1 MNQVFIDRSIAEF
14 NYDPEI
20 KPRVTINSGQS
31 IIIETRDPRS
41 GALLCG
47 EPGTLQPY
55 PPPPGGR
62 SNALTGPIKVENAEP
77 GDVLTIQIIKIEPA
91 PIAYMAASDNG
102 FILPKGSI
110 ESAHVGIVA
119 VKERW
124 IEFRDGI
131 KFQKNTMV
139 GCVGVAHPE
148 KPKSGK
154 TGDFGGNF
162 DHSILKEDCTL
173 FLPVFVTGGLLYV
186 GDVHAAMG
194 DGELSGGGVEA
205 AAVVKLK
212 VNLIKNY
219 LLTQP
224 RFETENKVVTTGWSY
239 DFHEARSMA
248 VSDMLNIIVAT
259 MKVSTTE
266 AMMLIS
272 NAGDL
277 RIGQACGSMEMT
289 LRLEMNKFER
299 MEALP

>member
-41 GALLCG
+41 GALLSG

-91 PIAYMAASDNG
+91 SIAYMAASDNG

-131 KFQKNTMV
+131 KFPAKPMV
-139 GCVGVAHPE
+139 GCVGVAHPDA
-148 KPKSGK
+148 PK
-154 TGDFGGNF
+154 
-162 DHSILKEDCTL
+162 
-173 FLPVFVTGGLLYV
+173 
-186 GDVHAAMG
+186 
-194 DGELSGGGVEA
+194 
-205 AAVVKLK
+205 
-212 VNLIKNY
+212 
-219 LLTQP
+219 
-224 RFETENKVVTTGWSY
+224 
-239 DFHEARSMA
+239 
-248 VSDMLNIIVAT
+248 
-259 MKVSTTE
+259 
-266 AMMLIS
+266 
-272 NAGDL
+272 
-277 RIGQACGSMEMT
+277 
-289 LRLEMNKFER
+289 
-299 MEALP
+299 

>member
-1 MNQVFIDRSIAEF
+1 MNQVFIDRSKAAF
-14 NYDPEI
+14 KYDPDI
-20 KPRVTINSGQS
+20 KPRVTIKSGQS
-31 IIIETRDPRS
+31 IVIETRDPRS

-77 GDVLTIQIIKIEPA
+77 GDVLSVQIIKIDPSS
-91 PIAYMAASDNG
+91 IAYMAASDNG
-102 FILPKGSI
+102 FVLPKGSI

-173 FLPVFVTGGLLYV
+173 MLPVFVTGGLLYV

-212 VNLIKNY
+212 VELTNNYHNQDLKQRIKW
-219 LLTQP
+219 LLQDGP
-224 RFETENKVVTTGWSY
+224 MIF
-239 DFHEARSMA
+239 
-248 VSDMLNIIVAT
+248 
-259 MKVSTTE
+259 MKPGVW
-266 AMMLIS
+266 LFQIC
-272 NAGDL
+272 L
-277 RIGQACGSMEMT
+277 K
-289 LRLEMNKFER
+289 LL
-299 MEALP
+299 